1 MFRKIVVMMLIL
13 PMLCI
18 YAENKKEVNS
28 PAELAGQYNEGIKGS
43 VTSILENVFDQNTN
57 IIVKNNVMDKV
68 NNYDTDQFLSLVQKK
83 VLGSWKNDPK
93 ISYLYED
100 SNNASIKLESISGKT
115 GYTSYITCLKS
126 AESWKIV
133 NVIIAID
140 KISE

>member
-13 PMLCI
+13 PLLCI

-28 PAELAGQYNEGIKGS
+28 PSELVGQYNEGIKGS

-57 IIVKNNVMDKV
+57 FIVKNNVMDKV

-100 SNNASIKLESISGKT
+100 ANNASIKLESISGKT
-115 GYTSYITCLKS
+115 NYTSYITCLKT
-126 AESWKIV
+126 ADSWKIV
-133 NVIIAID
+133 TVIIAID
-140 KISE
+140 KIAE